1 MCSCDTKYNHEF
13 ILKVGSQHKVFRSYH
28 VCRKISAKQSL
39 KHLYLMH
46 NLQKHLLTLD
56 LPKFQLEQLTNI
68 VVIFPQNMK
77 TKAKVECYEGLSWCI

>member
-1 MCSCDTKYNHEF
+1 MEMCSCDTKYNYEF
-13 ILKVGSQHKVFRSYH
+13 ILKVGSQHNVFRSYR

-39 KHLYLMH
+39 KHLCF
-46 NLQKHLLTLD
+46 KHLLTLD

-77 TKAKVECYEGLSWCI
+77 TKAKVECYEGLGWCI